1 MSKSKMNK
9 RDMINFLYSHF
20 RYNTMNSWNDST
32 SYAKNIK
39 LHHISFPSQEIKD
52 RAWDLL
58 NVEETFDGFNDIL
71 RDFAEKYKYEWQIGT
86 NGRSGG
92 YLVLYQG
99 YMKKSEYQ
107 RRCRDCGQKNFQ
119 KEANKCGRC
128 GSDDMMDFEGIE
140 TGCYG
145 GKSTGQGMDEH
156 DWECWSVDDLRARVK
171 LVKDFDKTCDKAVRA
186 FINFCKEHKAEEET
200 VMVSKKVMVA
210 ARVARV

>member
-9 RDMINFLYSHF
+9 QDMIKFLSSHF
-20 RYNTMNSWNDST
+20 RYSTMNSWNNFT

-39 LHHISFPSQEIKD
+39 LRHISFPSKEIED
-52 RAWDLL
+52 RAWKFL
-58 NVEETFDGFNDIL
+58 NVPAAFNDFNDIL
-71 RDFAEKYKYEWQIGT
+71 RDFAEKYKYEWQIAS
-86 NGRSGG
+86 NGRSSG

-99 YMKKSEYQ
+99 YMKKSDYK
-107 RRCRDCGQKNFQ
+107 RICRDCGQKNFQ

-171 LVKDFDKTCDKAVRA
+171 LVKDFDKTCDKAIKA

-200 VMVSKKVMVA
+200 VMVPKKIMVA
-210 ARVARV
+210 VKA